1 MTSLAS
7 YTEMKDS
14 GIHWMGIIPK
24 HWDIQKAK
32 FHFTQTNTRGN
43 GTPILLAASQKYGV
57 CPQSWL
63 EGVVQISENTDL
75 QQFKTVHKNDFVI
88 SLRSFQGGF
97 ERSDFEGVCSPA
109 YQVFHADDLFNN
121 DYLKYLFKNELF
133 IDEMNSLTVGIREG
147 RNIKYDDFANSLI
160 FIPPL
165 NEQSTIAAYLD
176 NQCAKIDE
184 IIAEAQASIEDYKQ
198 WKAAIIYEAV
208 TKGLDPNVE
217 MKDSGV
223 EWIGKIPAKW
233 TTCSLKHLTTKI
245 GSGKTPSGGAE
256 VYTTEGILFLRS
268 QNVYN
273 TGLELDAASYIS
285 AEIDAG
291 MTNTRVQY
299 HDVLLNITG
308 GSIGR
313 CCLYNL
319 LDTPANVNQHVCIL
333 RTDKN
338 QLLPQYLRYFWNSAS
353 GPMVISQYQTGGNRP
368 GLNFEQIGSTK
379 IPFCSLTEQK
389 SIIEFLDNRCTRI
402 DMLVKEKESLIA
414 DLEAYKKSLI
424 YEVVTG
430 KKRVC

>member
-1 MTSLAS
+1 
-7 YTEMKDS
+7 
-14 GIHWMGIIPK
+14 
-24 HWDIQKAK
+24 
-32 FHFTQTNTRGN
+32 
-43 GTPILLAASQKYGV
+43 
-57 CPQSWL
+57 
-63 EGVVQISENTDL
+63 
-75 QQFKTVHKNDFVI
+75 
-88 SLRSFQGGF
+88 
-97 ERSDFEGVCSPA
+97 
-109 YQVFHADDLFNN
+109 
-121 DYLKYLFKNELF
+121 
-133 IDEMNSLTVGIREG
+133 
-147 RNIKYDDFANSLI
+147 
-160 FIPPL
+160 
-165 NEQSTIAAYLD
+165 
-176 NQCAKIDE
+176 
-184 IIAEAQASIEDYKQ
+184 
-198 WKAAIIYEAV
+198 
-208 TKGLDPNVE
+208 
-217 MKDSGV
+217 
-223 EWIGKIPAKW
+223 
-233 TTCSLKHLTTKI
+233 
-245 GSGKTPSGGAE
+245 
-256 VYTTEGILFLRS
+256 
-268 QNVYN
+268 
-273 TGLELDAASYIS
+273 
-285 AEIDAG
+285 